1 MMPSEVK
8 MKSWL
13 RTLIYF
19 VAAILITAFVTAA
32 VTTNLLN
39 RERENE
45 VVMTSEE
52 YAEIRDLLVFNELFD
67 KISNEYYY
75 DPPTRGELITRALNG
90 VVDSLDDPYAQY
102 FTAEEYEKNLTNI
115 NGQYSGIGMLVGQPT
130 EKGAPVLDVYDDTPA
145 AAGGVLPGDIITAV
159 EGAPVIGLELDDVA
173 AAIDREIGET
183 VTLTLM
189 RGTQTFDVTLTCAE
203 INIQHVSHK
212 LFKERTGYIKITMF
226 TGNCAEEFKEAV
238 NDLKNRGMK
247 CLVIDL
253 RDNPGGS
260 LSDVVSV
267 ADTLLGEST
276 IVSVRGRLEAEGEV
290 YTSNRKGVSVP
301 IAVIVNENSASA
313 SEILAAAIRENGA
326 GVVVGMTTFGKG
338 IVQTTFHLSTNSGW
352 IKLTTDGYYTP
363 SGNSIHGKGVV
374 PDIEVDL
381 PDELKGIPLD
391 EISQDDDAQ
400 LWAALDYVR
409 GIVNGAIDEE

>member
-19 VAAILITAFVTAA
+19 VAAIFITAFVTAA

-102 FTAEEYEKNLTNI
+102 FTAEEYEKYLTNI

-159 EGAPVIGLELDDVA
+159 EGASVIGLELDDVA

-247 CLVIDL
+247 SLVIDL

>member
-1 MMPSEVK
+1 

-32 VTTNLLN
+32 LTVNAMN
-39 RERENE
+39 AKREDE
-45 VVMTSEE
+45 VVLT
-52 YAEIRDLLVFNELFD
+52 AEDYSKLSDLLVFNELID
-67 KISNEYYY
+67 KINNNYYY
-75 DPPTRGELITRALNG
+75 DPPARDELIGAALSGMVN
-90 VVDSLDDPYAQY
+90 SLGDEYARY
-102 FTAEEYEKNLTNI
+102 FTAEEYEKYLSNI
-115 NGQYSGIGMLVGQPT
+115 NGQYSGIGLLVGQPT
-130 EKGAPVLDVYDDTPA
+130 ENGAPILDVYDDTPA
-145 AAGGVLPGDIITAV
+145 AQGGVLAGDIIAAV
-159 EGAPVIGLELDDVA
+159 DGASIVGLELSDVA
-173 AAIDREIGET
+173 AAIDREVGES
-183 VTLTLM
+183 VTLTLL
-189 RGTQTFDVTLTCAE
+189 RGTATLDVTLVCSE

-238 NDLKNRGMK
+238 NDLADRGMK

-260 LSDVVSV
+260 LSDVISI
-267 ADTLLGEST
+267 ADTLLGECT
-276 IVSVRGRLEAEGEV
+276 VVSVRGRLEADGEV
-290 YTSNRKGVSVP
+290 YTSNRKGVNVP

-313 SEILAAAIRENGA
+313 SEILAAAIQENGA

-338 IVQTTFHLSTNSGW
+338 IVQTTFHLSTNGGW

-363 SGNSIHGKGVV
+363 QGNSIHGKGVV
-374 PDIEVDL
+374 PNIEVDL
-381 PDELKGIPLD
+381 PDDLKDIPLD
-391 EISQDDDAQ
+391 EISQEDDAQ

-409 GIVNGAIDEE
+409 GVVNGATD

>member
-102 FTAEEYEKNLTNI
+102 FTAEEYEKYLTNI

-391 EISQDDDAQ
+391 EIGQDDDAQ

>member
-102 FTAEEYEKNLTNI
+102 FTAEEYEKYLTNI

>member
-1 MMPSEVK
+1 

-39 RERENE
+39 RKRENE

-52 YAEIRDLLVFNELFD
+52 YAQIRDLLVFNELID
-67 KISNEYYY
+67 KINNEYYY
-75 DPPTRGELITRALNG
+75 DPPARDELISAGLNG
-90 VVDSLDDPYAQY
+90 MVGSLDDRYAQY
-102 FTAEEYEKNLTNI
+102 FTAQEYEKYLTNI
-115 NGQYSGIGMLVGQPT
+115 SGQYSGIGMLIGQPA
-130 EKGAPVLDVYDDTPA
+130 ENGAPVLDVYENTPA
-145 AAGGVLPGDIITAV
+145 AAGGVLPGDIVTAV
-159 EGAPVIGLELDDVA
+159 EGASIVGLELDAIA
-173 AAIDREIGET
+173 AAVDREIGET
-183 VTLTLM
+183 VTLTLL
-189 RGTQTFDVTLTCAE
+189 RGAETFDVTLTCAE
-203 INIQHVSHK
+203 ISIQHVTHK
-212 LFKERTGYIKITMF
+212 LFKQRTGYIKITMF
-226 TGNCAEEFKEAV
+226 TGNCAQEFKEAV
-238 NDLKNRGMK
+238 NDLKDRGMK

-313 SEILAAAIRENGA
+313 SEILAAAVRENNA
-326 GVVVGMTTFGKG
+326 GIVVGMTTFGKG
-338 IVQTTFHLSTNSGW
+338 IVQTKFHLSTNGGW

-363 SGNSIHGKGVV
+363 GGNSIHGKGVV

-391 EISQDDDAQ
+391 EVSQDDDAQ

-409 GIVNGAIDEE
+409 GVVDGTVEPII